1 MSPHGEKTAFRRA
14 FLRWQPTT
22 RAEGQAML
30 SELVTR
36 ASCLVQLM
44 NQTED
49 VGPFAYTLDLLEDML
64 DLAFAMLDHLDK
76 PEEAQTAS

>member
-1 MSPHGEKTAFRRA
+1 MSEHREKTAFRRA
-14 FLRWQPTT
+14 FLRWQPAT

-30 SELVTR
+30 AELVTR

-44 NQTED
+44 NQAED

-64 DLAFAMLDHLDK
+64 DLAYNMLEYVVE
-76 PEEAQTAS
+76 PPPT